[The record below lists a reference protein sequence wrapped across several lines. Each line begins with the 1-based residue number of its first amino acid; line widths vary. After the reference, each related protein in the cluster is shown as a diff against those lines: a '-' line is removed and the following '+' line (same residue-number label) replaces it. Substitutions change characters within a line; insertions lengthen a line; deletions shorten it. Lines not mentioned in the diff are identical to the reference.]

1 MASMAHSASKRRR
14 KLSTT
19 QWLGSAMAFRNL
31 AMSNSS
37 LSSYRD
43 MSASST
49 ATSLGSVPAPNPL
62 QITCVGGTLDGGVS
76 AHRPV
81 YQLYPPCG
89 VTVAPS
95 LDAYAGAEA
104 TD

>member
-1 MASMAHSASKRRR
+1 
-14 KLSTT
+14 
-19 QWLGSAMAFRNL
+19 MAFRNF

-37 LSSYRD
+37 LSPYRD

-49 ATSLGSVPAPNPL
+49 ATFLGSVPAPKSL
-62 QITCVGGTLDGGVS
+62 QITCVEGTLDGGVS
-76 AHRPV
+76 AHRSV
-81 YQLYPPCG
+81 YQHCPPCS

-95 LDAYAGAEA
+95 LAAYEGAEA